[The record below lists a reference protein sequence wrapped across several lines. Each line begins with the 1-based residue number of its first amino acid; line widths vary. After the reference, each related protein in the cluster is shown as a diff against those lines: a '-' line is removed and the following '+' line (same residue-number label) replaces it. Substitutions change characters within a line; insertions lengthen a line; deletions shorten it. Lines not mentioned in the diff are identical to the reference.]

1 MPGERDRRPIV
12 IFPHIKTFSR
22 AWWISLLS
30 ASCVF
35 GLLTYLVLRWF
46 GAVDDDRLVL
56 YLILGIAMGDFL
68 LALSF
73 ELTTPTQVV
82 IGPGERRTAHC
93 ELMETAVV
101 ISGFGD
107 SPEGQVRIRGE
118 IWSARQADGQRLILA
133 AGTEVAIVGRDGLKL
148 LLAERSGQC

>member
-22 AWWISLLS
+22 AWWISLFS

-56 YLILGIAMGDFL
+56 YLVLGIAMGDVL

-73 ELTTPTQVV
+73 ELTTPTQVMV
-82 IGPGERRTAHC
+82 GPGERRTAHC
-93 ELMETAVV
+93 ELAETAVV
-101 ISGFGD
+101 VSGFED

-118 IWSARQADGQRLILA
+118 LWSGRHAGGLRLSLA
-133 AGTEVAIVGRDGLKL
+133 PGTEVGVVGRDGLIL
-148 LLAERSGQC
+148 LLAESSGTH

>member
-1 MPGERDRRPIV
+1 V

-46 GAVDDDRLVL
+46 GAVDA
-56 YLILGIAMGDFL
+56 IGDVL

-73 ELTTPTQVV
+73 ELTTPTQVMV
-82 IGPGERRTAHC
+82 GPGERRTAHC
-93 ELMETAVV
+93 ELAETAVV
-101 ISGFGD
+101 VSGFED

-118 IWSARQADGQRLILA
+118 LWSGRHAGGLRLSLA
-133 AGTEVAIVGRDGLKL
+133 PGTEVGVVGRDGLIL
-148 LLAERSGQC
+148 LLAESSGTH